1 MSKDIMKIESM
12 KHMTKV
18 LEIEKFQDSKIF
30 YISLSQHIG
39 QISKEIV
46 KVGDFVKR
54 YEKIGEMQGNI
65 SSPVHSPVSGQVID
79 IKEMILPNK
88 KMARTV
94 VIKNDF
100 KDEEIETEK
109 REISELENYKKEEIL
124 EIIKNSGIVEE
135 GGAQFPT
142 YVKYDIKNKKVK
154 TFIINGAECEPYLTS
169 DYSVM
174 KNFANDLIKGIKI
187 VKYLINPKNI
197 VIGIEDENFELKQI
211 LKKAILEE
219 KMKIKI
225 KILPTSYPQGS
236 ELQLI
241 AKITGKKIKKG
252 ELPINKGVV
261 VSNVST
267 IKSIYDAFT
276 NGIPLV
282 ERIVTVSGESLSKIG
297 NYIIKIG
304 TPLEHIIKTL
314 EPNENSKIIFGGP
327 MMGQEI
333 FDNSTATIKGTS
345 GILFLKNEGEIE
357 RNNCISC
364 GYCVEVCP
372 MNLMPLEFAEFYEKN
387 EYKMMAKA
395 NIMSCIECGACE
407 YACPSRVPLIE
418 SIKNGK
424 ETLIRMEGN
433 K

>member
-12 KHMTKV
+12 KHMTKI
-18 LEIEKFQDSKIF
+18 LEIEKLQDPKIF
-30 YISLSQHIG
+30 HIYLAQHIG
-39 QISKEIV
+39 QISKETV

-88 KMARTV
+88 KMTRTV

-124 EIIKNSGIVEE
+124 EIIKNSGIVGE

-424 ETLIRMEGN
+424 ENLIRMEGN

>member
-18 LEIEKFQDSKIF
+18 LEIEKLQDPKIF
-30 YISLSQHIG
+30 HIYLAQHIG
-39 QISKEIV
+39 QISKETV
-46 KVGDFVKR
+46 RVGDFVKR

-124 EIIKNSGIVEE
+124 EIIKNSGIVGE

-174 KNFANDLIKGIKI
+174 KNFANELIKGIKI

-282 ERIVTVSGESLSKIG
+282 ERIVTISGENLSKIG

-333 FDNSTATIKGTS
+333 FENSTATIKGTS

-395 NIMSCIECGACE
+395 NIMSCIECGSCE

-424 ETLIRMEGN
+424 ENLIRMEGN

>member
-18 LEIEKFQDSKIF
+18 LEIEKLQDPKIF
-30 YISLSQHIG
+30 HIYLAQHIG
-39 QISKEIV
+39 QISKETV

-88 KMARTV
+88 KMAKTI

-100 KDEEIETEK
+100 KNEEIEKEK
-109 REISELENYKKEEIL
+109 REISELENYKKEEII
-124 EIIKNSGIVEE
+124 EIIKNSGIVGE

-169 DYSVM
+169 DYSVI
-174 KNFANDLIKGIKI
+174 KSFANELIKGIKI

-197 VIGIEDENFELKQI
+197 VIGIEKENLELKQI

-241 AKITGKKIKKG
+241 ASVTGKKIKKG
-252 ELPINKGVV
+252 EEEKV
-261 VSNVST
+261 
-267 IKSIYDAFT
+267 
-276 NGIPLV
+276 
-282 ERIVTVSGESLSKIG
+282 
-297 NYIIKIG
+297 
-304 TPLEHIIKTL
+304 
-314 EPNENSKIIFGGP
+314 
-327 MMGQEI
+327 MM
-333 FDNSTATIKGTS
+333 
-345 GILFLKNEGEIE
+345 
-357 RNNCISC
+357 
-364 GYCVEVCP
+364 
-372 MNLMPLEFAEFYEKN
+372 
-387 EYKMMAKA
+387 
-395 NIMSCIECGACE
+395 
-407 YACPSRVPLIE
+407 
-418 SIKNGK
+418 
-424 ETLIRMEGN
+424 
-433 K
+433 

>member
-18 LEIEKFQDSKIF
+18 LEIEKLQDSKIF

-124 EIIKNSGIVEE
+124 EIIKNSGIVGE

-267 IKSIYDAFT
+267 IKSTYDAFT

-282 ERIVTVSGESLSKIG
+282 ERIVTISGENLSKIG

-357 RNNCISC
+357 RNNCILC

>member
-18 LEIEKFQDSKIF
+18 LEIEKLQDSKIF

-65 SSPVHSPVSGQVID
+65 SSPIHSPVSGQVID
-79 IKEMILPNK
+79 IKEMILTNK

-124 EIIKNSGIVEE
+124 EIIKNSGIVGE

-282 ERIVTVSGESLSKIG
+282 ERIMTISGENLSKIG

-424 ETLIRMEGN
+424 ENLIRMEGN

>member
-18 LEIEKFQDSKIF
+18 LEIEKLQDPKIF
-30 YISLSQHIG
+30 HIYLAQHIG
-39 QISKEIV
+39 QISKETV

-124 EIIKNSGIVEE
+124 EIIKNSGIVGE

-174 KNFANDLIKGIKI
+174 KNFANELIKGIKI

-282 ERIVTVSGESLSKIG
+282 ERIVTISGENLSKIG

-333 FDNSTATIKGTS
+333 FENSTATIKGTS

-387 EYKMMAKA
+387 EYKMMAKT

>member
-18 LEIEKFQDSKIF
+18 LEIEKLQDSKIF

-65 SSPVHSPVSGQVID
+65 SSPIHSPVSGQVID

-124 EIIKNSGIVEE
+124 EIIKNSGIVGE

-197 VIGIEDENFELKQI
+197 VIGIEDENFELKRI

-282 ERIVTVSGESLSKIG
+282 ERIVTISGENLSKIG

-395 NIMSCIECGACE
+395 NIMSCIECGSCE

>member
-18 LEIEKFQDSKIF
+18 LEIEKLQDPKIF
-30 YISLSQHIG
+30 HIYLAQHIG
-39 QISKEIV
+39 QISKETV

-54 YEKIGEMQGNI
+54 YEKIGEMQENI

-100 KDEEIETEK
+100 KNEEIETEK

-124 EIIKNSGIVEE
+124 EIIKNSGIVGE

-174 KNFANDLIKGIKI
+174 KNFANELIKGIKI
-187 VKYLINPKNI
+187 VKSLINPKNI

-241 AKITGKKIKKG
+241 AKITGKKTKKG

-282 ERIVTVSGESLSKIG
+282 ERIVTVSGENLSKIG

-333 FDNSTATIKGTS
+333 FENSTATIKGTS

-395 NIMSCIECGACE
+395 NIMSCIECGSCE

>member
-65 SSPVHSPVSGQVID
+65 SSPIHSPVSGQVID

-124 EIIKNSGIVEE
+124 EIIKNSGIVGE

-267 IKSIYDAFT
+267 IKSTYDAFT

-282 ERIVTVSGESLSKIG
+282 ERIVTISGENLSKIG

-314 EPNENSKIIFGGP
+314 KPNENSKIIFGGP

-333 FDNSTATIKGTS
+333 FENSTATIKGTS

>member
-12 KHMTKV
+12 KYMTKV
-18 LEIEKFQDSKIF
+18 LEIEKLQDSKIF

-65 SSPVHSPVSGQVID
+65 SSPIHSPVSGQVID

-124 EIIKNSGIVEE
+124 EIIKNSGIVGE

>member
-18 LEIEKFQDSKIF
+18 LEIEKLQDSKIF

-65 SSPVHSPVSGQVID
+65 SSPIHSPVSGQVID

-124 EIIKNSGIVEE
+124 EIIKNSGIVGE

-424 ETLIRMEGN
+424 ENLIRMEGN

>member
-18 LEIEKFQDSKIF
+18 LEIEKLQDSKIF
-30 YISLSQHIG
+30 YIYLAQHIG

-124 EIIKNSGIVEE
+124 EIIKNSGIVGE

-424 ETLIRMEGN
+424 ENLIRMEGN

>member
-18 LEIEKFQDSKIF
+18 LEIEKLQDSKIF

-65 SSPVHSPVSGQVID
+65 SSPIHSPVSGQVID

-88 KMARTV
+88 KMTRTV

-124 EIIKNSGIVEE
+124 EIIKNSGIVGE

-282 ERIVTVSGESLSKIG
+282 ERIMTISGENLSKIG

-424 ETLIRMEGN
+424 ENLIRMEGN

>member
-18 LEIEKFQDSKIF
+18 LEIEKLQDSKIF

-100 KDEEIETEK
+100 KNEEIETEK

-124 EIIKNSGIVEE
+124 EIIKNSGIVGE

>member
-12 KHMTKV
+12 KYMTKV
-18 LEIEKFQDSKIF
+18 LEIEKLQDSKIF

-65 SSPVHSPVSGQVID
+65 SSPIHSPVSGQVID

-124 EIIKNSGIVEE
+124 EIIKNSGIVGE

-211 LKKAILEE
+211 LKKVILEE

>member
-18 LEIEKFQDSKIF
+18 LEIEKLQDSKIF

-65 SSPVHSPVSGQVID
+65 SSPIHSPVSGQVID
-79 IKEMILPNK
+79 IKEMILANK

-100 KDEEIETEK
+100 KNEEIETEK

-124 EIIKNSGIVEE
+124 EIIKNSGIVGE

-174 KNFANDLIKGIKI
+174 KNFANELIKGIKI

-282 ERIVTVSGESLSKIG
+282 ERIVTISGENLSKIG

-395 NIMSCIECGACE
+395 NIMSCIECGSCE

-424 ETLIRMEGN
+424 ENLIRMEGN

>member
-12 KHMTKV
+12 KNMTKV
-18 LEIEKFQDSKIF
+18 LEIEKLQDPKIF
-30 YISLSQHIG
+30 HIYLAQHIG
-39 QISKEIV
+39 QISKETV
-46 KVGDFVKR
+46 RVGDFVKR

-124 EIIKNSGIVEE
+124 EIIKNSGIVGE

-174 KNFANDLIKGIKI
+174 KNFANELIKGIKI
-187 VKYLINPKNI
+187 VKYLISPKNI

-282 ERIVTVSGESLSKIG
+282 ERIVTISGENLSKIG

-333 FDNSTATIKGTS
+333 FENSTATIKGTS

-395 NIMSCIECGACE
+395 NIMSCIECGSCE

>member
-18 LEIEKFQDSKIF
+18 LEIEKLQDPKIF
-30 YISLSQHIG
+30 HIYLAQHIG
-39 QISKEIV
+39 QISKETV

-88 KMARTV
+88 KMTRTV

-124 EIIKNSGIVEE
+124 EIIKNSGIVGE

-267 IKSIYDAFT
+267 IKSTYDAFT

-282 ERIVTVSGESLSKIG
+282 ERIVTISGENLSKIG

-333 FDNSTATIKGTS
+333 FENSTATIKGTS

-387 EYKMMAKA
+387 EYKMMEKA

>member
-18 LEIEKFQDSKIF
+18 LEIEKLQDPKIF
-30 YISLSQHIG
+30 HIYLAQHIG
-39 QISKEIV
+39 QISKETV

-88 KMARTV
+88 KMAKTI

-100 KDEEIETEK
+100 KNEEIEKEK
-109 REISELENYKKEEIL
+109 REISELENYKKEEII
-124 EIIKNSGIVEE
+124 EIIKNSGIVGE

-169 DYSVM
+169 DYSVI
-174 KNFANDLIKGIKI
+174 KSFANELIKGIKI

-197 VIGIEDENFELKQI
+197 VIGIEKENLELKQI

-241 AKITGKKIKKG
+241 ASVTGKKIKKG

-267 IKSIYDAFT
+267 VKSVYDAFFK
-276 NGIPLV
+276 GAPLV
-282 ERIVTVSGESLSKIG
+282 ERIVTVSGENLEKIG
-297 NYIIKIG
+297 NYLIKIG
-304 TPLEHIIKTL
+304 TPLEHIIKIL

-333 FDNSTATIKGTS
+333 FDKSTATIKGTS

-372 MNLMPLEFAEFYEKN
+372 MNLMPFEFAEFYEKK
-387 EYKMMAKA
+387 EYKMMAKT
-395 NIMSCIECGACE
+395 NIMNCIECGACE

-424 ETLIRMEGN
+424 ESLMKMEVN

>member
-18 LEIEKFQDSKIF
+18 LEIEKLQDSKIF

-65 SSPVHSPVSGQVID
+65 FSPIHSPVSGQVID

-124 EIIKNSGIVEE
+124 EIIKNSGIVGE

-424 ETLIRMEGN
+424 ENLIRMEGN